1 MSRTHLH
8 ELLFTQARAKQKQ
21 GTISPADN
29 WIYIYIYISLHT
41 HTHTQ
46 AIYTHTETL
55 PEEFLQTGVTEP
67 VPTGG
72 HLDGLPHR
80 LAAERTLEASLRLL
94 QELVVEAGHV
104 CGARGRFLSLSRG
117 LRVKKKM
124 VQLMPS
130 CFVFPFWEQGAVL
143 GGPFKAKSSSRQSY
157 GALVLRRRSFP
168 IEDSRSSRNDTSPPL
183 GLFWPAGPLSWL
195 RCVQDWHTEHNA
207 LPSPSV

>member
-1 MSRTHLH
+1 MWKNKNQSIKKKKKTNRVKLQSVACSPGLGLSRCFVQQKHKRLTIKIG
-8 ELLFTQARAKQKQ
+8 EQDTPSRALFTQARAKQKQ

-29 WIYIYIYISLHT
+29 WIYIYIFLY
-41 HTHTQ
+41 THTQ

-80 LAAERTLEASLRLL
+80 LAAERTLEAPLRLL

-117 LRVKKKM
+117 LRVKKKNDTADA
-124 VQLMPS
+124 LLFCFSLLGAGS
-130 CFVFPFWEQGAVL
+130 CFGGAV
-143 GGPFKAKSSSRQSY
+143 
-157 GALVLRRRSFP
+157 
-168 IEDSRSSRNDTSPPL
+168 
-183 GLFWPAGPLSWL
+183 
-195 RCVQDWHTEHNA
+195 
-207 LPSPSV
+207 